1 MTQAQSIMV
10 VDDEPGLRR
19 LLNLLFSN
27 AGYRVVEANSG
38 PDCLKQLE
46 TTAVDLIVLDIMMP
60 EMDGREVCQ
69 QIRNAKNMVPV
80 LMLTART
87 QSRDIVMGL
96 DCGADDYMLK
106 PFDMDELLARVR
118 ALLRRSNVV
127 QHTRIVGAGELVI
140 DTHTRKVTVKGVD
153 VELTPT
159 EYALLSVLAEHAGN
173 VVPHETLLHSVWG
186 PNSQHDQDYL
196 KVYMWHLRRK
206 IEPNSGRSP
215 RLLLTEWG
223 VGYRLVQ

>member
-1 MTQAQSIMV
+1 MTQAQCIMV

-27 AGYRVVEANSG
+27 AGYRIVEATSG
-38 PDCLKQLE
+38 PECLLYLDE
-46 TTAVDLIVLDIMMP
+46 HAPDLIVLDIMMP
-60 EMDGREVCQ
+60 DMDGREVCKR
-69 QIRNAKNMVPV
+69 IRQNKNMVPI

-87 QSRDIVMGL
+87 QPRDVVLGL

-118 ALLRRSNVV
+118 ALLRRSNATQVTRVV
-127 QHTRIVGAGELVI
+127 GNGEIVI
-140 DTHTRKVTVKGVD
+140 DTHTRKVTVNDTDVD
-153 VELTPT
+153 LTPT
-159 EYALLSVLAEHAGN
+159 EYALLSVLADNAGN

-206 IEPNSGRSP
+206 IEPNAGRSP

>member
-1 MTQAQSIMV
+1 MTQQQSILV
-10 VDDEPGLRR
+10 VDDEPGLRK

-27 AGYRVVEANSG
+27 AGYAVREASNG
-38 PDCLKQLE
+38 AECLNQIALATPDL
-46 TTAVDLIVLDIMMP
+46 VVLDVMMP
-60 EMDGREVCQ
+60 EMDGRDVCQ
-69 QIRNAKNMVPV
+69 RIRQDANMVPV

-87 QSRDIVMGL
+87 QSRDVVMGL

-118 ALLRRSNVV
+118 ALLRRSNAAQSV
-127 QHTRIVGAGELVI
+127 RIVGQGEITI
-140 DTHTRKVTVKGVD
+140 DTQSHKVSVNGNNVD
-153 VELTPT
+153 LTPT
-159 EYALLSVLAEHAGN
+159 EYALLSVLADNVGS
-173 VVPHETLLHSVWG
+173 VVPHDTLLRAVWG
-186 PNSQHDQDYL
+186 EDSQHDQDYL

-206 IEPNSGRSP
+206 IEPNAGRSP

>member
-1 MTQAQSIMV
+1 MAHQQSILV
-10 VDDEPGLRR
+10 VDDESGLRK

-27 AGYRVVEANSG
+27 AGYRVIEASSG
-38 PDCLKQLE
+38 AECLSLLRSSNP
-46 TTAVDLIVLDIMMP
+46 DLIVLDIMMP

-69 QIRNAKNMVPV
+69 RIRSEENLIPI

-87 QSRDIVMGL
+87 QSRDIVAGL
-96 DCGADDYMLK
+96 DCGADDYMPK

-118 ALLRRSNVV
+118 ALLRRGQSSMRMRVV
-127 QHTRIVGAGELVI
+127 GDGEIVI
-140 DTHTRKVTVKGVD
+140 DVQTRRVTVKGMPID
-153 VELTPT
+153 LTPT
-159 EYALLSVLAEHAGN
+159 EYSLLAILAENAGN
-173 VVPHETLLHSVWG
+173 VVPHDTLLKSVWG

-206 IEPNSGRSP
+206 IEPAAGRNP

>member
-1 MTQAQSIMV
+1 MTQAQCIMV

-19 LLNLLFSN
+19 LLNILLTN
-27 AGYRVVEANSG
+27 AGYRVAEVASG
-38 PDCLKQLE
+38 PECLLQLG
-46 TTAVDLIVLDIMMP
+46 AQAPDLIVLDIMMAD
-60 EMDGREVCQ
+60 MDGREVCQ
-69 QIRNAKNMVPV
+69 RIRANNNMVPI

-87 QSRDIVMGL
+87 QPRDIVMGL

-118 ALLRRSNVV
+118 ALLRRSTAV
-127 QHTRIVGAGELVI
+127 QHTRVVANGEIVI
-140 DTHTRKVTVKGVD
+140 DTYTRQVSVNGAEI
-153 VELTPT
+153 ELTPT
-159 EYALLSVLAEHAGN
+159 EYALLSVLADHAGN

-206 IEPNSGRSP
+206 IEPNAGRSP

-223 VGYRLVQ
+223 IGYRLVQ

>member
-1 MTQAQSIMV
+1 MTQQQSILV
-10 VDDEPGLRR
+10 VDDEPGLRK

-27 AGYRVVEANSG
+27 AGYVVREASNG
-38 PDCLKQLE
+38 VECLNQIAIAPPDL
-46 TTAVDLIVLDIMMP
+46 VVLDVMMP
-60 EMDGREVCQ
+60 EMDGRDVCQ
-69 QIRNAKNMVPV
+69 RIRQDANMVPV

-87 QSRDIVMGL
+87 QSRDVVMGL

-118 ALLRRSNVV
+118 ALLRRSNAAQSVRVV
-127 QHTRIVGAGELVI
+127 GQGEITI
-140 DTHTRKVTVKGVD
+140 DTQSHKVAVNGNNVD
-153 VELTPT
+153 LTPT
-159 EYALLSVLAEHAGN
+159 EYALLSVLADNVGS
-173 VVPHETLLHSVWG
+173 VVPHDTLLRAVWG
-186 PNSQHDQDYL
+186 EDSQHDQDYL

-206 IEPNSGRSP
+206 IEPNAGRSP

>member
-1 MTQAQSIMV
+1 MTQQQSILV
-10 VDDEPGLRR
+10 VDDEPGLRK

-27 AGYRVVEANSG
+27 AGYAVREASNGAECLNQISLAT
-38 PDCLKQLE
+38 PDL
-46 TTAVDLIVLDIMMP
+46 VVLDVMMP
-60 EMDGREVCQ
+60 EMDGRDVCQ
-69 QIRNAKNMVPV
+69 RIRQDANMVPV

-87 QSRDIVMGL
+87 QSRDVVMGL

-118 ALLRRSNVV
+118 ALLRRSNAAQSV
-127 QHTRIVGAGELVI
+127 RIVGQGEITI
-140 DTHTRKVTVKGVD
+140 DTQSHKVTVKGNNVD
-153 VELTPT
+153 LTPT
-159 EYALLSVLAEHAGN
+159 EYALLSVLADNVGS
-173 VVPHETLLHSVWG
+173 VVPHDTLLRAVWG
-186 PNSQHDQDYL
+186 EDSQHDQDYL

-206 IEPNSGRSP
+206 IEPNAGRSP

>member
-1 MTQAQSIMV
+1 MTHQQSIMV
-10 VDDEPGLRR
+10 VDDEPGLRK

-27 AGYRVVEANSG
+27 AGYRVSEASSG
-38 PDCLKQLE
+38 AECLALLQSTNPDLL
-46 TTAVDLIVLDIMMP
+46 VLDIMMP

-69 QIRNAKNMVPV
+69 RIRSDENLIPI

-87 QSRDIVMGL
+87 QSRDIVAGL
-96 DCGADDYMLK
+96 DCGADDYMPK

-118 ALLRRSNVV
+118 ALLRRGQSSMRLRVV
-127 QHTRIVGAGELVI
+127 GEGDIVI
-140 DTHTRKVTVKGVD
+140 DVQTRRVTVKGNSVD
-153 VELTPT
+153 LTPT
-159 EYALLSVLAEHAGN
+159 EYSLLAVLAENAGN
-173 VVPHETLLHSVWG
+173 VVPHETLLKSVWG

-206 IEPNSGRSP
+206 IEPNAGRNP

>member
-1 MTQAQSIMV
+1 MTQSQLIMV

-27 AGYRVVEANSG
+27 AGYRVIESSSG
-38 PDCLKQLE
+38 PDCLAQL
-46 TTAVDLIVLDIMMP
+46 ASHSPDLIVLDIMMP
-60 EMDGREVCQ
+60 DMDGREVCQ
-69 QIRNAKNMVPV
+69 QLRNAKNMVPV

-118 ALLRRSNVV
+118 ALLRRSNTA

-140 DTHTRKVTVKGVD
+140 DTHTRKVTVKGVE

-159 EYALLSVLAEHAGN
+159 EYALLSVLAENAGN
-173 VVPHETLLHSVWG
+173 VVPHESLLHSVWG

-206 IEPNSGRSP
+206 IEPNAGRSP

>member
-1 MTQAQSIMV
+1 MVQQQSILV
-10 VDDEPGLRR
+10 VDDEPGLRK

-27 AGYRVVEANSG
+27 AGYVVREASNG
-38 PDCLKQLE
+38 AECLNQIALATPD
-46 TTAVDLIVLDIMMP
+46 VVVLDVMMP
-60 EMDGREVCQ
+60 EMDGRDVCQ
-69 QIRNAKNMVPV
+69 RIRQDANMVPI

-87 QSRDIVMGL
+87 QSRDVVMGL

-118 ALLRRSNVV
+118 ALLRRSNAAQSVRVV
-127 QHTRIVGAGELVI
+127 GQGEITI
-140 DTHTRKVTVKGVD
+140 DTQSHKVSVNGNNVD
-153 VELTPT
+153 LTPT
-159 EYALLSVLAEHAGN
+159 EYALLSVLADNVGS
-173 VVPHETLLHSVWG
+173 VVPHDTLLRAVWG
-186 PNSQHDQDYL
+186 EDSQHDQDYL

-206 IEPNSGRSP
+206 IEPNAGRSP

>member
-27 AGYRVVEANSG
+27 AGYRVIEANSG
-38 PDCLKQLE
+38 SDCLKQLE
-46 TTAVDLIVLDIMMP
+46 TSAVDLIVLDIMMP

-153 VELTPT
+153 VVLTPT

>member
-1 MTQAQSIMV
+1 MTQSQLIMV

>member
-1 MTQAQSIMV
+1 
-10 VDDEPGLRR
+10 
-19 LLNLLFSN
+19 
-27 AGYRVVEANSG
+27 
-38 PDCLKQLE
+38 
-46 TTAVDLIVLDIMMP
+46 MP

>member
-1 MTQAQSIMV
+1 
-10 VDDEPGLRR
+10 
-19 LLNLLFSN
+19 
-27 AGYRVVEANSG
+27 
-38 PDCLKQLE
+38 
-46 TTAVDLIVLDIMMP
+46 VLDIMMP
-60 EMDGREVCQ
+60 DMDGREVCQ
-69 QIRNAKNMVPV
+69 QLRNAKNMVPV

-118 ALLRRSNVV
+118 ALLRRSNSVK
-127 QHTRIVGAGELVI
+127 HTRIVGAGELVI
-140 DTHTRKVTVKGVD
+140 DTHTRKVTVKGVE

-159 EYALLSVLAEHAGN
+159 EYALLSVLAENAGN
-173 VVPHETLLHSVWG
+173 VVPYESLLHSVWG

-206 IEPNSGRSP
+206 IEPNAGRSP

>member
-1 MTQAQSIMV
+1 MTQSQLIMV

-27 AGYRVVEANSG
+27 AGYRVIESSSG
-38 PDCLKQLE
+38 PDCLAQL
-46 TTAVDLIVLDIMMP
+46 ASNAPDLIVLDIMMP
-60 EMDGREVCQ
+60 DMDGREVCQ
-69 QIRNAKNMVPV
+69 QLRNAKNMVPV

-118 ALLRRSNVV
+118 ALLRRSNTV

-140 DTHTRKVTVKGVD
+140 DTHTRKVTVKGVE

-159 EYALLSVLAEHAGN
+159 EYALLSVLAENAGN
-173 VVPHETLLHSVWG
+173 VVPHESLLHSVWG

-206 IEPNSGRSP
+206 IEPNAGRSP

>member
-1 MTQAQSIMV
+1 MTQQQSILV
-10 VDDEPGLRR
+10 VDDEPGLRK

-27 AGYRVVEANSG
+27 AGYVVREASNG
-38 PDCLKQLE
+38 AECLNQVAVAPPDL
-46 TTAVDLIVLDIMMP
+46 VVLDVMMP
-60 EMDGREVCQ
+60 EMDGRDVCQ
-69 QIRNAKNMVPV
+69 RIRQDANMVPI

-87 QSRDIVMGL
+87 QSRDVVMGL

-118 ALLRRSNVV
+118 ALFRRSNATQSVRVV
-127 QHTRIVGAGELVI
+127 GQGEITI
-140 DTHTRKVTVKGVD
+140 DTQSHKVAVNGNNVD
-153 VELTPT
+153 LTPT
-159 EYALLSVLAEHAGN
+159 EYALLSVLADNVGS
-173 VVPHETLLHSVWG
+173 VVPHDTLLRAVWG
-186 PNSQHDQDYL
+186 EDSQHDQDYL

-206 IEPNSGRSP
+206 IEPNAGRSP

>member
-1 MTQAQSIMV
+1 MTQQQSILV
-10 VDDEPGLRR
+10 VDDEPGLRK

-27 AGYRVVEANSG
+27 AGYVVREASNG
-38 PDCLKQLE
+38 ADCLNQI
-46 TTAVDLIVLDIMMP
+46 AIAPPDLVVLDVMMP
-60 EMDGREVCQ
+60 EMDGRDVCQ
-69 QIRNAKNMVPV
+69 RIRQDANMVPV

-87 QSRDIVMGL
+87 QSRDVVMGL

-118 ALLRRSNVV
+118 ALLRRSNVAQSV
-127 QHTRIVGAGELVI
+127 RVVGFGEITI
-140 DTHTRKVTVKGVD
+140 DTQSHKVTVKGVNVD
-153 VELTPT
+153 LTPT
-159 EYALLSVLAEHAGN
+159 EYALLSVLADNVGS
-173 VVPHETLLHSVWG
+173 VVPHDTLLRAVWG
-186 PNSQHDQDYL
+186 EDSQHDQDYL

-206 IEPNSGRSP
+206 IEPNAGRSP

>member
-1 MTQAQSIMV
+1 MTQQQSILV
-10 VDDEPGLRR
+10 VDDEPGLRK

-27 AGYRVVEANSG
+27 AGYVVREASNG
-38 PDCLKQLE
+38 AECLNQIAIAPPDL
-46 TTAVDLIVLDIMMP
+46 VVLDVMMP
-60 EMDGREVCQ
+60 EMDGRDVCQ
-69 QIRNAKNMVPV
+69 RIRQDANTVPV

-87 QSRDIVMGL
+87 QSRDVVMGL

-118 ALLRRSNVV
+118 ALLRRSNAAQSVRVV
-127 QHTRIVGAGELVI
+127 GQGEIII
-140 DTHTRKVTVKGVD
+140 DTQSHKVAVNGNNVD
-153 VELTPT
+153 LTPT
-159 EYALLSVLAEHAGN
+159 EYALLSVLADNAGS
-173 VVPHETLLHSVWG
+173 VVPHDTLLRAVWG
-186 PNSQHDQDYL
+186 EDSQHDQDYL

-206 IEPNSGRSP
+206 IEPNAGRSP

>member
-1 MTQAQSIMV
+1 MTQQQSIMV
-10 VDDEPGLRR
+10 VDDEPGLRK

-27 AGYRVVEANSG
+27 AGYRVSEASSG
-38 PDCLKQLE
+38 AECLALLRS
-46 TTAVDLIVLDIMMP
+46 TNPDLIVLDIMMP

-69 QIRNAKNMVPV
+69 RIRSDENMIPI

-87 QSRDIVMGL
+87 QSRDIVAGL
-96 DCGADDYMLK
+96 DCGADDYMPK

-118 ALLRRSNVV
+118 ALLRRGQSSMRLRVV
-127 QHTRIVGAGELVI
+127 GEGDIVI
-140 DTHTRKVTVKGVD
+140 DVQTRRVTVKGAPVD
-153 VELTPT
+153 LTPT
-159 EYALLSVLAEHAGN
+159 EYSLLAVLAENAGN
-173 VVPHETLLHSVWG
+173 VVPHETLLKSVWG

-206 IEPNSGRSP
+206 IEPSAGRNP

>member
-1 MTQAQSIMV
+1 MTQTQSIMV

>member
-1 MTQAQSIMV
+1 MTQQQSILV
-10 VDDEPGLRR
+10 VDDEPGLRK

-27 AGYRVVEANSG
+27 AGYVVREASNG
-38 PDCLKQLE
+38 AECLNQIAIAPPDL
-46 TTAVDLIVLDIMMP
+46 VVLDVMMP
-60 EMDGREVCQ
+60 EMDGRDVCQ
-69 QIRNAKNMVPV
+69 RIRQDANMVPV

-87 QSRDIVMGL
+87 QSRDVVMGL

-118 ALLRRSNVV
+118 ALLRRSNAAQSVRVV
-127 QHTRIVGAGELVI
+127 GQGEITI
-140 DTHTRKVTVKGVD
+140 DTQSHKVAVNGNNVD
-153 VELTPT
+153 LTPT
-159 EYALLSVLAEHAGN
+159 EYALLSVLADNVGS
-173 VVPHETLLHSVWG
+173 VVPHDTLLRAVWG
-186 PNSQHDQDYL
+186 EDSQHDQDYL

-206 IEPNSGRSP
+206 IEPNAGRSP

>member
-153 VELTPT
+153 VVLTPT

>member
-1 MTQAQSIMV
+1 MTQQQSILV
-10 VDDEPGLRR
+10 VDDEPGLRK

-27 AGYRVVEANSG
+27 AGYVVREASNG
-38 PDCLKQLE
+38 AECLNQIAIAPPDL
-46 TTAVDLIVLDIMMP
+46 VVLDVMMP
-60 EMDGREVCQ
+60 EMDGRDVCQ
-69 QIRNAKNMVPV
+69 RIRQDANMVPV

-87 QSRDIVMGL
+87 QSRDVVMGL

-118 ALLRRSNVV
+118 ALLRRSNVAQSV
-127 QHTRIVGAGELVI
+127 RVVGFGEITI
-140 DTHTRKVTVKGVD
+140 DTQSHKVTVKGVNVD
-153 VELTPT
+153 LTPT
-159 EYALLSVLAEHAGN
+159 EYALLSVLADNVGS
-173 VVPHETLLHSVWG
+173 VVPHDTLLRAVWG
-186 PNSQHDQDYL
+186 EDSQHDQDYL

-206 IEPNSGRSP
+206 IEPNAGRSP

>member
-1 MTQAQSIMV
+1 MSQQQSILV
-10 VDDEPGLRR
+10 VDDEPGLRK

-27 AGYRVVEANSG
+27 AGYTVREASNG
-38 PDCLKQLE
+38 ADCLNQI
-46 TTAVDLIVLDIMMP
+46 AIAPPDLVVLDVMMP
-60 EMDGREVCQ
+60 EMDGRDVCQ
-69 QIRNAKNMVPV
+69 RIRQDANMVPV

-87 QSRDIVMGL
+87 QSRDVVMGL

-118 ALLRRSNVV
+118 ALLRRSNVAQSV
-127 QHTRIVGAGELVI
+127 RVVGFGEITI
-140 DTHTRKVTVKGVD
+140 DTQSHKVTVKGVNVD
-153 VELTPT
+153 LTPT
-159 EYALLSVLAEHAGN
+159 EYALLSVLADNVGS
-173 VVPHETLLHSVWG
+173 VVPHDTLLRAVWG
-186 PNSQHDQDYL
+186 EDSQHDQDYL

-206 IEPNSGRSP
+206 IEPNAGRSP

>member
-1 MTQAQSIMV
+1 MAHQQSILV
-10 VDDEPGLRR
+10 VDDESGLRK

-27 AGYRVVEANSG
+27 AGYRVIEASSG
-38 PDCLKQLE
+38 AECLSLLRSSNP
-46 TTAVDLIVLDIMMP
+46 DLIVLDIMMP

-69 QIRNAKNMVPV
+69 RIRSEENLIPI

-87 QSRDIVMGL
+87 QSRDIVAGL
-96 DCGADDYMLK
+96 DCGADDYMPK

-118 ALLRRSNVV
+118 ALLRRGQSTMRMRVV
-127 QHTRIVGAGELVI
+127 GDGEIVI
-140 DTHTRKVTVKGVD
+140 DVQTRRVTVKGIPID
-153 VELTPT
+153 LTPT
-159 EYALLSVLAEHAGN
+159 EYSLLAILAENAGN
-173 VVPHETLLHSVWG
+173 VVPHDTLLKSVWG

-206 IEPNSGRSP
+206 IEPAAGRNP

>member
-1 MTQAQSIMV
+1 MTQAQSIMI

-27 AGYRVVEANSG
+27 AGYRVIEANSG
-38 PDCLKQLE
+38 AECLMHLANQ
-46 TTAVDLIVLDIMMP
+46 VPDLIVLDIMMP
-60 EMDGREVCQ
+60 DLDGREVCQ
-69 QIRNAKNMVPV
+69 RIRRDNSQVPI

-87 QSRDIVMGL
+87 QPRDVVMGL

-118 ALLRRSNVV
+118 ALLRRSGTFQLTRVV
-127 QHTRIVGAGELVI
+127 GGGEIVI
-140 DTHTRKVTVKGVD
+140 DTQSRKVTVKGQ
-153 VELTPT
+153 EINLTPT

-206 IEPNSGRSP
+206 IEPSAGRSP

>member
-1 MTQAQSIMV
+1 MTHQQSIMV
-10 VDDEPGLRR
+10 VDDEPGLRK

-27 AGYRVVEANSG
+27 AGYRVIEASSG
-38 PDCLKQLE
+38 AETLALLKS
-46 TTAVDLIVLDIMMP
+46 TTPDLIVLDIMMP

-69 QIRNAKNMVPV
+69 RIRSDENTIPI

-87 QSRDIVMGL
+87 QSRDIVAGL
-96 DCGADDYMLK
+96 DCGADDYMPK

-118 ALLRRSNVV
+118 ALLRRGQSSVRMRVV
-127 QHTRIVGAGELVI
+127 GEGDIVIDIHTR
-140 DTHTRKVTVKGVD
+140 RVTVKGNP

-159 EYALLSVLAEHAGN
+159 EYSLLAVLAENAGN
-173 VVPHETLLHSVWG
+173 VVPHEVLLKSVWG
-186 PNSQHDQDYL
+186 ANSQHDQDYL

-206 IEPNSGRSP
+206 IEPNAGRNP

-223 VGYRLVQ
+223 VGYRLIQ

>member
-1 MTQAQSIMV
+1 MTQPQSILV
-10 VDDEPGLRR
+10 VDDEPGLRK

-27 AGYRVVEANSG
+27 AGYVVREASNG
-38 PDCLKQLE
+38 AECLNQIAIAPPDL
-46 TTAVDLIVLDIMMP
+46 VVLDVMMP
-60 EMDGREVCQ
+60 EMDGRDVCQ
-69 QIRNAKNMVPV
+69 RIRQDANMVPV

-87 QSRDIVMGL
+87 QSRDVVMGL

-118 ALLRRSNVV
+118 ALLRRSNVAQSV
-127 QHTRIVGAGELVI
+127 RVVGFGEITI
-140 DTHTRKVTVKGVD
+140 DTQSHKVTVKGVNVD
-153 VELTPT
+153 LTPT
-159 EYALLSVLAEHAGN
+159 EYALLSVLADNVGS
-173 VVPHETLLHSVWG
+173 VVPHDTLLRAVWG
-186 PNSQHDQDYL
+186 EDSQHDQDYL

-206 IEPNSGRSP
+206 IEPNAGRSP

>member
-1 MTQAQSIMV
+1 MTHQQSIMV
-10 VDDEPGLRR
+10 VDDEPGLRK

-27 AGYRVVEANSG
+27 AGYRVSEASSG
-38 PDCLKQLE
+38 AECLALLQSANPDLL
-46 TTAVDLIVLDIMMP
+46 VLDIMMP

-69 QIRNAKNMVPV
+69 RIRSDENLIPI

-87 QSRDIVMGL
+87 QSRDIVAGL
-96 DCGADDYMLK
+96 DCGADDYMPK

-118 ALLRRSNVV
+118 ALLRRGQSSMRLRVV
-127 QHTRIVGAGELVI
+127 GEGDIVI
-140 DTHTRKVTVKGVD
+140 DVQTRRVTVKGNSVD
-153 VELTPT
+153 LTPT
-159 EYALLSVLAEHAGN
+159 EYSLLAVLAENAGN
-173 VVPHETLLHSVWG
+173 VVPHETLLKSVWG

-206 IEPNSGRSP
+206 IEPNAGRNP

-223 VGYRLVQ
+223 VGYRLIQ

>member
-27 AGYRVVEANSG
+27 AGYRVIEASSG

-46 TTAVDLIVLDIMMP
+46 TSAVDLIVLDIMMP